1 MKKKRIAVFLV
12 VATLLSC
19 VFAFAACDKDK
30 DKDKGG
36 KNGGA
41 GETYTEEEIAA
52 LMGKLATYVIAN
64 SEKFSMNFE
73 VPSEEERNGGAAV
86 FNNCEWL
93 VSSCVFVMKYDT
105 AENATAAIENAKE
118 EFGQAFEGD
127 GEFTIEQH
135 GAVLIVGGKD
145 RIDAVRSTEDKS
157 VELLSQ
163 EFINQYKA
171 NLKELLNSNAFGYQ
185 SFYYFEDDKTYNS
198 NMHIEAVNG
207 GKDKRIKKLAN
218 DATAEEIKAFNDHC
232 STTDSC
238 GKGTKINDK
247 LWFFVEE

>member
-1 MKKKRIAVFLV
+1 
-12 VATLLSC
+12 
-19 VFAFAACDKDK
+19 
-30 DKDKGG
+30 
-36 KNGGA
+36 
-41 GETYTEEEIAA
+41 
-52 LMGKLATYVIAN
+52 MGKLATYVIAN
-64 SEKFSMNFE
+64 SEKVSMNFE
-73 VPSEEERNGGAAV
+73 VPSKEERNGSAMV
-86 FNNCEWL
+86 FNNCKWL
-93 VSSCVFVMKYDT
+93 VSSCLFVLKYDT
-105 AENATAAIENAKE
+105 TENATAAIENAKE

-127 GEFTIEQH
+127 GEFTVEQH

-145 RIDAVRSTEDKS
+145 RIAAVRATEDKS

-218 DATAEEIKAFNDHC
+218 DATAEEIKAFNDDC
-232 STTDSC
+232 STGAY

>member
-1 MKKKRIAVFLV
+1 MKKKLIAVFLV

-30 DKDKGG
+30 GKDKGG

-41 GETYTEEEIAA
+41 GETYTEEEISA

-64 SEKFSMNFE
+64 SKEFAMNFE
-73 VPSEEERNGGAAV
+73 VPSEEERNGSAAV
-86 FNNCEWL
+86 YNNCEWL
-93 VSSCVFVMKYDT
+93 ISSCIFVLKYDT
-105 AENATAAIENAKE
+105 TENATAAIEKAKD
-118 EFGQAFEGD
+118 EFSQAFKND
-127 GEFTIEQH
+127 GELIVEQH
-135 GAVLIVGGKD
+135 GEVLIVGGKD
-145 RIDAVRSTEDKS
+145 RIDAVRATEDKS

-218 DATAEEIKAFNDHC
+218 DATAEEIKAFNDDC
-232 STTDSC
+232 STGVY

>member
-1 MKKKRIAVFLV
+1 MKKKLIAVFLV

-36 KNGGA
+36 KNSGA

-73 VPSEEERNGGAAV
+73 VPSEEERNRGAAV

-118 EFGQAFEGD
+118 EFGQAFEED

-135 GAVLIVGGKD
+135 GAVLIVGGKE
-145 RIDAVRSTEDKS
+145 RIDAVRATEDKS

-198 NMHIEAVNG
+198 NMHIEAVDG

-218 DATAEEIKAFNDHC
+218 DATAEEIKAFNDDC
-232 STTDSC
+232 STGVY

>member
-1 MKKKRIAVFLV
+1 MKKKLIAVFLV

-30 DKDKGG
+30 DKAKGG
-36 KNGGA
+36 KNSGA

-52 LMGKLATYVIAN
+52 LRGKLATYVIAN
-64 SEKFSMNFE
+64 SEKFQMNFE

-105 AENATAAIENAKE
+105 AENATAAIENAK
-118 EFGQAFEGD
+118 
-127 GEFTIEQH
+127 
-135 GAVLIVGGKD
+135 VGGKD
-145 RIDAVRSTEDKS
+145 RIDAVRATEDKS

-218 DATAEEIKAFNDHC
+218 DATAEEIKAFNDDC
-232 STTDSC
+232 STTDSY

>member
-1 MKKKRIAVFLV
+1 MKKKLIAVFLV
-12 VATLLSC
+12 VVTLLSC
-19 VFAFAACDKDK
+19 VFAFAACAKDK
-30 DKDKGG
+30 GKNKGG
-36 KNGGA
+36 KNSGA
-41 GETYTEEEIAA
+41 GETYTEEEIAS

-64 SEKFSMNFE
+64 SEKFPMNFE
-73 VPSEEERNGGAAV
+73 VPSEEERNGSATV
-86 FNNCEWL
+86 FNNCKWL
-93 VSSCVFVMKYDT
+93 VSSCIFVLKYDT
-105 AENATAAIENAKE
+105 AENATVAIESAKE
-118 EFGQAFEGD
+118 QFGQEFKND
-127 GEFTIEQH
+127 GELIVEQH
-135 GAVLIVGGKD
+135 GTVLIVGGKD
-145 RIDAVRSTEDKS
+145 RIGAVRATEDKS

-171 NLKELLNSNAFGYQ
+171 NLKELLNSGAFGYQ

-232 STTDSC
+232 STTDSY

>member
-1 MKKKRIAVFLV
+1 MKKKLIAVFLV

-36 KNGGA
+36 KNSGA

-64 SEKFSMNFE
+64 PYRMRFE
-73 VPSEEERNGGAAV
+73 SKIGAKADEDTLY
-86 FNNCEWL
+86 FKNCEWL
-93 VSSCVFVMKYDT
+93 VDSYILVAKYDT
-105 AENATAAIENAKE
+105 AENATSSIDKIKE
-118 EFGQAFEGD
+118 AYAPRFKGD
-127 GEFTIEQH
+127 GEFIVEQH
-135 GAVLIVGGKD
+135 GTILIIGGKD
-145 RIDAVRSTEDKS
+145 RIDAVRATEDKS
-157 VELLSQ
+157 VEVLSR
-163 EFINQYKA
+163 EFIDQYKA

-218 DATAEEIKAFNDHC
+218 DATAEEIKAFNDDC
-232 STTDSC
+232 STTDSY
-238 GKGTKINDK
+238 GKGTKINEK